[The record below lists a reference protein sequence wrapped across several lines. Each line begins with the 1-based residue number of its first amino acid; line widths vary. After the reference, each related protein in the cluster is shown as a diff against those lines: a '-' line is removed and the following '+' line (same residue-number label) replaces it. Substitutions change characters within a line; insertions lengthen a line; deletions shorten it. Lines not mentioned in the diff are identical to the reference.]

1 MKRIRSNSEEADGEA
16 AAIAHA
22 AAAWKARADAGLSGP
37 EMATLAEWRESDPRH
52 REALA
57 RFDAVWEKF
66 DRPFHAGA
74 GHRLRDELAFRA
86 RRRRRR
92 TIAAVT
98 GLAALAIVGT
108 VWRNAGEREA
118 AARGREVAVAPASG
132 AALLMPVR
140 QSLPDGSVV
149 DLRDGAEIAVDFSP
163 ALRRVA
169 LRRGEAHFQVTKDP
183 ARPFVVVAGGVEARA
198 VGTAFSVQIQPTGV
212 EVLVTEGQVA
222 VDQPTAV
229 TPGAASAPT
238 PAAPAP
244 LALLGVGHRVVV
256 PPVRVSAPPPQVTA
270 VRPEELAER
279 LAWRTP
285 RVEFTRTPLAEAIA
299 ILNGY
304 AASRRSPE
312 RPSVRFIIDDPALAA
327 VRVSGLFRVDRTE
340 AFVGLLRNGF
350 GIEADARGPE
360 EIVLRQ
366 AAAAQQP

>member
-1 MKRIRSNSEEADGEA
+1 MKRIRSISEKAEGET

-22 AAAWKARADAGLSGP
+22 AAAWKARADAGLSGT
-37 EMATLAEWRESDPRH
+37 EMATLEAWCESDPRH

-57 RFDAVWEKF
+57 RFNAVWEKF

-74 GHRLRDELAFRA
+74 SQRLRDELAARA

-92 TIAAVT
+92 TIAAAT
-98 GLAALAIVGT
+98 GLAVLAIVGT
-108 VWRNAGEREA
+108 VWRSAGEREA
-118 AARGREVAVAPASG
+118 AAQGREVAGAPASG
-132 AALLMPVR
+132 AVLLMPVR

-149 DLRDGAEIAVDFSP
+149 DLRAGAEIAVDFSP
-163 ALRRVA
+163 DLRRVA

-229 TPGAASAPT
+229 SPGAASAPT
-238 PAAPAP
+238 PGAPEP
-244 LALLGVGHRVVV
+244 LAVLGVGHRIVVQ
-256 PPVRVSAPPPQVTA
+256 PARVSTPLPQVTA
-270 VRPEELAER
+270 IRPEELAER

-299 ILNGY
+299 IHNGH
-304 AASRRSPE
+304 AASRRSAD
-312 RPSVRFIIDDPALAA
+312 RPSVRFVIDDPALAA
-327 VRVSGLFRVDRTE
+327 IRVSGLFRVDRTE

-350 GIEADARGPE
+350 GIEADVRGPE
-360 EIVLRQ
+360 EIVLRP
-366 AAAAQQP
+366 ASAAQRP